1 MVERTESRDL
11 KKFKEKIEE
20 AIQEFNRYRSPE
32 AKAKLVRIDRNKF
45 KVEFSGTFCN
55 TCGFY
60 DYFDDLKIILEDKG
74 IKSKVSKIEEKEGW
88 AIVSFS

>member
-1 MVERTESRDL
+1 L

-74 IKSKVSKIEEKEGW
+74 IKSKVSKIEEKEGG